1 MRLKERKGKNK
12 REKERG
18 KENKEG
24 KMGEEKAKKQTSGPM
39 TKCTQR
45 YFSNLLGLYQ
55 QTSPFLHHSLKQCF
69 AQQLLQG

>member
-1 MRLKERKGKNK
+1 MRLKERKQKNK

-24 KMGEEKAKKQTSGPM
+24 KMGEEKAKKQTSGPI

-45 YFSNLLGLYQ
+45 YS
-55 QTSPFLHHSLKQCF
+55 SLIC
-69 AQQLLQG
+69 

>member
-1 MRLKERKGKNK
+1 MRLKERKQKNK

-24 KMGEEKAKKQTSGPM
+24 KMGEEKAKKQTSVPI

-45 YFSNLLGLYQ
+45 YS
-55 QTSPFLHHSLKQCF
+55 SLIC
-69 AQQLLQG
+69 